1 MKPVMWVGVILIVL
15 GAVALGYRTF
25 SYSSEETVLQVGPL
39 EATVEQQEQ
48 VTVPLWAGIGLIVVG
63 ALVLIVGGRR
73 R

>member
-39 EATVEQQEQ
+39 EATVEKQEH

-63 ALVLIVGGRR
+63 AVVLIVGARR